1 MESNIKTSILETM
14 QETVI
19 KRKAMFIPMLCIS
32 TFGLV
37 GYAAVD
43 KEAPVIESNK
53 IEVLYGT
60 ELDKS
65 LFAISDNRDSLEA
78 LEVQINDK
86 SYDSHQL
93 GKYNVEVTATDL
105 FSNTSAPKIVEV
117 EVVDRT
123 APELKPVGKNNGYVV
138 DVEVNGSASIGQY
151 IQAIDNVDGDVT
163 PFIETSQKLDTSKL
177 GSQTINLS
185 VSDNVGNTSTQTY
198 EFYVSD
204 TTAPKLNYKNGE
216 TVTVDYN
223 SKFDYTDYVAIT
235 DNFDKKVTSVKI
247 DGKVNTKEISS
258 STINITAVDSSG
270 NESKGSLKV
279 NVKDISAPKINLS
292 KTSLIITKGKD
303 FSAKSYLSSAIDNK
317 DGDVTSEVDISGSV
331 NTDKAGKY
339 SVTYTVTDAAGNKAT
354 KTLKVTVENPVPT
367 NSGVAATALSRV
379 GSRYRT
385 GASGPSAFDC
395 SGLTQWSYRQNGISI
410 PRTSGAQYG
419 SAKKVSKSDLK
430 VGDLVFF
437 KGTTGG
443 KGISHVGIYVGGGRF
458 VHAGTTSTGVK
469 TDSLSSSY
477 WTRHWAGGGRY

>member
-1 MESNIKTSILETM
+1 MESNIKTNMLEIM
-14 QETVI
+14 QEHVF

-60 ELDKS
+60 KLDKS

-78 LEVQINDK
+78 LDVQINDK

-105 FSNTSAPKIVEV
+105 FSNTDTKVVEV

-138 DVEVNGSASIGQY
+138 DVEVNGSANISQY

-163 PFIETSQKLDTSKL
+163 PFIEADKKLDTSKL
-177 GSQTINLS
+177 GTQTINLS
-185 VSDNVGNTSTQTY
+185 VSDNAGNTSTQTY

-216 TVTVDYN
+216 TVTVDYGSN
-223 SKFDYTDYVAIT
+223 FDYTDYVGIT
-235 DNFDKKVTSVKI
+235 DNFDEKVTSVTVN
-247 DGKVNTKEISS
+247 GKVNTKEISS
-258 STINITAVDSSG
+258 STLNITAIDSSG
-270 NESKGSLKV
+270 NESKGDLKV
-279 NVKDISAPKINLS
+279 NVKDISAPKIDLS
-292 KTSLIITKGKD
+292 KSSLTITKGKS
-303 FSAKSYLSSAIDNK
+303 FSAKSYLESASDNK
-317 DGDVTSEVDISGSV
+317 DGNVTSKVDISGSV
-331 NTDKAGKY
+331 DTDKAGKY
-339 SVTYTVTDAAGNKAT
+339 TVTYTVTDEAGNKAT
-354 KTLKVTVENPVPT
+354 KTLKVTVENPIPT
-367 NSGVAATALSRV
+367 NSGVASTALTRV
-379 GSRYRT
+379 GKSYRMGAT
-385 GASGPSAFDC
+385 GPNAFDC

-410 PRTSGAQYG
+410 PRTSGAQY
-419 SAKKVSKSDLK
+419 SASSRVSKSDLK

-437 KGTTGG
+437 RGTTGG
-443 KGISHVGIYVGGGRF
+443 SGISHVGIYIGGGRF
-458 VHAGTTSTGVK
+458 VHAGSSRTGVK

-477 WTRHWAGGGRY
+477 WSRHWASGGRF